1 MKKNSFT
8 YTLTLTSSQ
17 LRAVCGAVE
26 LLMRL
31 KINQPEEIPRG
42 ALNWGDGL
50 SVDEWCRRRDK
61 EEPLLRQAFKELF
74 PTWEDVKKDEQ
85 WYRLYN
91 LYQVTRYALH
101 EAENPEGKGVDSY
114 PPWNS
119 GGVDEPMPKCTFI
132 ADSENPLARV
142 KISKPTFKED
152 SRE

>member
-1 MKKNSFT
+1 MPNNNFI

-17 LRAVCGAVE
+17 MRAVCNAVE

-61 EEPLLRQAFKELF
+61 AEPLLRQAFNELF

-114 PPWNS
+114 PPRNT
-119 GGVDEPMPKCTFI
+119 GGVDEPMPKCTF
-132 ADSENPLARV
+132 E
-142 KISKPTFKED
+142 
-152 SRE
+152 REVHS

>member
-1 MKKNSFT
+1 MKDKKPT
-8 YTLTLTSSQ
+8 YTLTLTSAQCRS
-17 LRAVCGAVE
+17 VCNAVE

-42 ALNWGDGL
+42 ALQWGDGL
-50 SVDEWCRRRDK
+50 SVEEWCRRRDK
-61 EEPLLRQAFKELF
+61 AEPLLRQAFKELF
-74 PTWEDVKKDEQ
+74 PTLDDVKKDEQ